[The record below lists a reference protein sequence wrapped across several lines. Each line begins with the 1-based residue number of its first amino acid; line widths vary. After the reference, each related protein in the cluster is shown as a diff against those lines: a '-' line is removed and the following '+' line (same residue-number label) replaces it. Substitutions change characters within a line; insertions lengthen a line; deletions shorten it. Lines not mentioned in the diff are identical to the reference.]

1 MPDELSHQAGTLL
14 LSVCA
19 SKSQAK
25 YMYFSSSLTKLSQLQ
40 CSVSEEPGK
49 KLELRFKIRK
59 MVLK

>member
-25 YMYFSSSLTKLSQLQ
+25 YMYFSSSLKNSVNY
-40 CSVSEEPGK
+40 SVVSEEPGK
-49 KLELRFKIRK
+49 KLELRLKRRK

>member
-49 KLELRFKIRK
+49 KT
-59 MVLK
+59 